1 MKISVTKRKV
11 AYTPI
16 VRSYFRCI
24 VLGSLNYCVLIV
36 PMSLEGISILHR
48 AMFLIRFLSL

>member
-24 VLGSLNYCVLIV
+24 VLESLNYCVLIV

>member
-16 VRSYFRCI
+16 VRSYLRCI
-24 VLGSLNYCVLIV
+24 VLGSLNYCVLV